1 MNPLSIILFCKK
13 HWELIAAALIAT
25 ALAIAINRHCAKCYD
40 EGVAATEVK
49 YAEQRLQADE
59 KAKEQRA
66 ADQQKEAAH
75 SRELQ
80 AVRNEFDKFR
90 ANLPPPKTLV
100 QVKEVKVSEQV
111 TCPVVSLSH
120 DFWLSYNAAA
130 NLQAGES
137 KTD

>member
-1 MNPLSIILFCKK
+1 MNIINPWAIL
-13 HWELIAAALIAT
+13 AALAVIAGSYLLGHHNGGEAREQSIRA
-25 ALAIAINRHCAKCYD
+25 ALSKEREK
-40 EGVAATEVK
+40 
-49 YAEQRLQADE
+49 AEQE
-59 KAKEQRA
+59 AKEQRA
-66 ADQQKEAAH
+66 ADQQKDAAH

-80 AVRNEFDKFR
+80 AVRNEFDQFR

-111 TCPVVSLSH
+111 TCPVVSLSR

-130 NLQAGES
+130 NLQAGAS

>member
-1 MNPLSIILFCKK
+1 MSFLNPWAIL
-13 HWELIAAALIAT
+13 AALAVIAGSYLLGYHNGGESREQSINA
-25 ALAIAINRHCAKCYD
+25 ALSKDRK
-40 EGVAATEVK
+40 K
-49 YAEQRLQADE
+49 AEQE
-59 KAKEQRA
+59 AKEQRA
-66 ADQQKEAAH
+66 ADQQKDAAH

-80 AVRNEFDKFR
+80 AVRNEFDQFR

-130 NLQAGES
+130 TLQAGEN
-137 KTD
+137 KTN